1 MKFRYL
7 VTCFAASSGLILTSF
22 AEVNLKD
29 TRLVNKAAYIPSQCY
44 TATIDSHG
52 RVHNPC
58 YTCHTQAVRPN
69 QINDS
74 DLQLSYSFPASS
86 THNYW
91 QNLFV
96 DHTLRV
102 AAINDQ
108 DILNYIRQD
117 NYLGDDG
124 EPILA
129 HQLSNLP
136 EAWDYN
142 SDGVW
147 SGFIPDAYFHFDSEG
162 FDQAPDGRYT
172 GWRAFAYYPFPGTF
186 WPTNGSTDDVLIRL
200 AEPFRADIA
209 GQFDLTVYK
218 INLAILEALFTEQDV
233 TIDPVDENRFGVDL
247 DKNGQLATAT
257 RITYDWAP
265 LEGRNMSYVGQAGV
279 FQQQGQLHLAA
290 RLFPEGT
297 EFLHSVRYIDLD
309 ENGNIRLAPRLKELR
324 YGRKAFWLT
333 YASLRALALNEEK
346 ENHDFPDR
354 LRQIIGD
361 PERGIANGQGWV
373 YQGFIE
379 DASGQLRPQTHE
391 ENVFCIGCHSGIGVT
406 SDGIFSFA
414 RKLAADQAYARG
426 WYHWSQKSLQGL
438 PEPKVKLAD
447 GTTQYEYSFYLQQNP
462 TGNEFLINNE
472 VLQRFF
478 NADGSIKPDQL
489 SALHEDIT
497 LLINPSPERALE
509 LNKAYKTI
517 VEDQNFIQGRDPN
530 VAPATSSV
538 YADVE
543 QDQSTG
549 IVSPISTLGINNDPV
564 AILITHYYVSILE
577 RAPDAAGLAYW
588 QNQIVQNQ
596 EQGIDVKPVF
606 QEMAISFFNSPE
618 YLGRNTTNEQF
629 IADVYLTF
637 FQRDPDEAGL
647 TFWLEALTRGVT
659 RNEVIISFLFSPE
672 FTEFMQALGL

>member
-1 MKFRYL
+1 MKSRYL
-7 VTCFAASSGLILTSF
+7 VIFFAAGSGLILTSF
-22 AEVNLKD
+22 AEVNLLN
-29 TRLVNKAAYIPSQCY
+29 TNLENKAAYIPAQCY
-44 TATIDSHG
+44 TDTIDSRG

-58 YTCHTQAVRPN
+58 YTCHTQPVRPN

-74 DLQLSYSFPASS
+74 DLQLSYSFPAFA
-86 THNYW
+86 THNFW
-91 QNLFV
+91 RNLFV
-96 DHTLRV
+96 DRTTRV
-102 AAINDQ
+102 AAISDQ
-108 DILNYIRQD
+108 EILHYVRQD
-117 NYLGDDG
+117 NYLGADS

-129 HQLSNLP
+129 KRLRNLP
-136 EAWDYN
+136 TAWDYN
-142 SDGVW
+142 GDGAW
-147 SGFIPDAYFHFDSEG
+147 NGFIPDAYFKFDQEG
-162 FDQAPDGRYT
+162 FDRAPDGRYT

-186 WPTNGSTDDVLIRL
+186 WPTNGSTDAVLIRL
-200 AEPFRADIA
+200 AAPFRSDAA

-233 TIDPVDENRFGVDL
+233 AIDPVDENRFGIDL
-247 DKNGQLATAT
+247 DKDGQLTTAT

-265 LEGRNMSYVGQAGV
+265 LEGRNMRYVGQASAL
-279 FQQQGQLHLAA
+279 QQQGQLHLAA

-309 ENGNIRLAPRLKELR
+309 GSDNPQLAAHLKELR
-324 YGRKAFWLT
+324 YGRKAFWMS
-333 YASLRALALNEEK
+333 YADLRELALNEEK

-391 ENVFCIGCHSGIGVT
+391 ENVFCIGCHSGIGAT

-414 RKLAADQAYARG
+414 RKLPAGQAHARG
-426 WYHWSQKSLQGL
+426 WYHWTQKDLHGL
-438 PEPKVKLAD
+438 PEPKVKRAD
-447 GTTQYEYSFYLQQNP
+447 GTIQYEYSYYLQQNHS
-462 TGNEFLINNE
+462 GNEFLINNE
-472 VLQRFF
+472 VLRRFF

-543 QDQSTG
+543 QDQPTG
-549 IVSPISTLGINNDPV
+549 VVSPISTLGISNDP
-564 AILITHYYVSILE
+564 AATLTTHYYVSILG

-588 QNQIVQNQ
+588 RNQIIQNQ
-596 EQGIDVKPVF
+596 EQGMDVKPVF
-606 QEMAISFFNSPE
+606 QEMAISFFNSSE
-618 YLGRNTTNEQF
+618 YLGHNTTNEQF

-659 RNEVIISFLFSPE
+659 RNEVIISFLFSSE